1 MSPTH
6 PMIRA
11 LPLLLLAV
19 ALPQAAA
26 AQETAPP
33 PGEIYRR
40 EVFSYP
46 RAARPDPFRSLLQD
60 VQVGVRYQD
69 LRLRGV
75 IYNPEGGRSVAVL
88 WDEAN
93 QRRIR
98 GSVGD
103 RIGSV
108 TIVAITPRRVDVV
121 IEEFG
126 VARRES
132 LQLTAQPQTGTES

>member
-1 MSPTH
+1 
-6 PMIRA
+6 MIRA
-11 LPLLLLAV
+11 LSLLAV
-19 ALPQAAA
+19 GLALAQTGH
-26 AQETAPP
+26 AQEPAPAA
-33 PGEIYRR
+33 GEVYRR

-60 VQVGVRYQD
+60 VQVGVRFQD

-75 IYNPEGGRSVAVL
+75 IYNSEGGRSVAVL